1 SSSFPSFSQRSM
13 ANGASNSPRVGLK
26 AAALL
31 EALKGLLVIL
41 AGLGLLAFV
50 NRDAQAFAERLVL
63 HLHLNPARHY
73 PRVFIEAAGRLT
85 NARLWL
91 FATGAFAYSA
101 LRFAEAYG
109 LWRARPW
116 AQWIGIVSGG
126 VYLPVE
132 VVALARRP
140 TILKVIL
147 LILNAFLVAYLS
159 VIRYLQSRELRPRIR
174 SD

>member
-1 SSSFPSFSQRSM
+1 M
-13 ANGASNSPRVGLK
+13 ANSASDPSQLGLK
-26 AAALL
+26 AAALF

-50 NRDAQAFAERLVL
+50 HRDAQAFAERLVL

-73 PRVFIEAAGRLT
+73 PRVFIEVAGRLT
-85 NARLWL
+85 DARIWM

-116 AQWIGIVSGG
+116 AEWIGIVSGG

-132 VVALARRP
+132 VIALVRRP
-140 TILKVIL
+140 TILKAAL
-147 LILNAFLVAYLS
+147 LVLNALLVVYLS
-159 VIRYLQSRELRPRIR
+159 VIRYRQSRESRLRI
-174 SD
+174 